1 MDRMTSME
9 DGRVV
14 EAAST
19 GAASS
24 PSAGPTSP
32 ALPAAPLAG
41 RRAPAWAVPFLTLG
55 LYLNLLVLG
64 LISLVWNLAALVLHP
79 VLPAARGRTL
89 GRAAIAHGYG
99 LFWRIAAAS
108 GMLRIDS
115 SALDVLRDERGLIV
129 VSNHPSMLDALILVA
144 RLPRSACIMKAEL
157 VHNIFLGAGARLA
170 RYIRNDSP
178 LGLVKRA
185 VADLKDGGQLVIFPE
200 GTRTV
205 THPVNPFRP
214 GVTLIAKL
222 ADAPIQV
229 VFIDTESPYL
239 GKGWPIWRLPPLPIV
254 FRVRLGRRFAPARD
268 AAALLA
274 EIEGYLGDHVHPQP
288 LPATRS
294 GGADPAP

>member
-1 MDRMTSME
+1 MRAEAEGEGMD
-9 DGRVV
+9 
-14 EAAST
+14 
-19 GAASS
+19 GA
-24 PSAGPTSP
+24 TP
-32 ALPAAPLAG
+32 ARRLAG
-41 RRAPAWAVPFLTLG
+41 RPVPAWLVVPLTLG

-64 LISLVWNLAALVLHP
+64 VISIAWNLVALLLHP
-79 VLPAARGRTL
+79 LLPRAAGLRI

-115 SALDVLRDERGLIV
+115 SALDVLRDEHRLIV

-157 VHNIFLGAGARLA
+157 VHNVFLGAGARLA
-170 RYIRNDSP
+170 RYIRNDSA

-185 VADLKDGGQLVIFPE
+185 VADLREGGQLVIFPE

-205 THPVNPFRP
+205 THPVNAFRP

-222 ADAPIQV
+222 ADAPIQT

-268 AAALLA
+268 ANALLA
-274 EIEGYLGDHVHPQP
+274 ELERYIGENVHPVP
-288 LPATRS
+288 LPATH
-294 GGADPAP
+294 AAAHDPDRP